1 MLRGI
6 NGRLTLTRHPTH
18 LLKMISTPQE
28 IIMDH
33 RLMMMLVNS
42 FNHSIINNHQGAT
55 KSSILTKEVRGINS
69 LGNSGLKMQLKLHMQ
84 EKKGISKIKINSKRA
99 QSFLGLRAHLK
110 AIRKQVKDH
119 NLIKREIQTG
129 ERELQEHLLVPMNFK
144 FQTD

>member
-6 NGRLTLTRHPTH
+6 NERLTLTSHPTH

-33 RLMMMLVNS
+33 RLMMMLANN
-42 FNHSIINNHQGAT
+42 FNHSIINNHQAAT

-84 EKKGISKIKINSKRA
+84 EKKGISKINSKRA

>member
-6 NGRLTLTRHPTH
+6 NERLTLTSHPTH

-33 RLMMMLVNS
+33 RLMMMLANN
-42 FNHSIINNHQGAT
+42 FNHSIISNHQAAT
-55 KSSILTKEVRGINS
+55 KNSILTKEVRGINS

-84 EKKGISKIKINSKRA
+84 EKKGISKINSKRA